1 MTVREVYVS
10 ALEKSSGRTKLP
22 EDSKMLEG
30 SFVAMKQVAMDTLPT
45 RLARTAVTIVGERVL
60 RKIDFDTYIKFP
72 KKPDS
77 VDEELEMDEALLDAM
92 AFWVIK
98 GLEPQVENR
107 YYRGYQ
113 DEIDMNQE
121 RLIETMIS
129 EDIEDSTP
137 RNCYFP

>member
-1 MTVREVYVS
+1 MTVRELYVS

-22 EDSKMLEG
+22 TEDKMIEG
-30 SFVAMKQVAMDTLPT
+30 TFVAMKQVAMDTLPL
-45 RLARTAVTIVGERVL
+45 RLTRTATTIVGERVL
-60 RKIDFDTYIKFP
+60 RKIDFDTYVKFP

-77 VDEELEMDEALLDAM
+77 VDEELEMDEFLIDAM

-107 YYRGYQ
+107 YYRGYK
-113 DEIDMNQE
+113 DHIDMNNG
-121 RLIETMIS
+121 RLIETMLS
-129 EDIEDSTP
+129 EDFEDSTP

>member
-1 MTVREVYVS
+1 MTVREVYVE
-10 ALEKSSGRTKLP
+10 ALEKSSGRTQLP
-22 EDSKMLEG
+22 EEYKMLSG
-30 SFVAMKQVAMDTLPT
+30 AFVAMKRIAKDTLPL
-45 RLARTAVTIVGERVL
+45 RLKRTAVTIVGERIL
-60 RKIDFDTYIKFP
+60 RMIDTDTFIKFP